1 MKNNVCDE
9 TNVKANRNTNRNVE
23 EKANNDRSRNACIFE
38 HRVAS
43 RRAVPRFL
51 QQPCVFSSYR
61 HFVATRL
68 PAIKRTSRLRLPNI
82 VSHARSEEKREESKN
97 RDKRD
102 IPRDREGKKERRM
115 ERMEEKCGEQM
126 EDNRIS
132 GRGET
137 VGKCVT
143 R

>member
-132 GRGET
+132 ERGET